1 MLYYDRIDVFERIDI
16 NKTSASKECDISHY
30 LNFLNYSFMFQ
41 SIVCNRYRD
50 MLMMS
55 MNINDIAIIEAVTLE
70 QNADLIKKCGT
81 L

>member
-1 MLYYDRIDVFERIDI
+1 MLYYDRIDVFERTDI

-41 SIVCNRYRD
+41 SNVCNRCRD

-55 MNINDIAIIEAVTLE
+55 VNINDIAIIEAVTLE

>member
-30 LNFLNYSFMFQ
+30 LNFLNFSFTFQ
-41 SIVCNRYRD
+41 SNVCNRCRD

>member
-1 MLYYDRIDVFERIDI
+1 
-16 NKTSASKECDISHY
+16 
-30 LNFLNYSFMFQ
+30 MFQ
-41 SIVCNRYRD
+41 SNVCNRCRD